1 MKLLQ
6 QEDTEKKTI
15 SHMLNYYLMKSY
27 EISNY
32 LLSTN
37 AENIFDSRFLA
48 SSKHI
53 ITSQFVLSWILTQ
66 I

>member
-1 MKLLQ
+1 MRHEAATTGGHGKENNL
-6 QEDTEKKTI
+6 
-15 SHMLNYYLMKSY
+15 LNYYLMKSY

-53 ITSQFVLSWILTQ
+53 ITS
-66 I
+66 